1 MGQELLARLRRQ
13 VGLLRDYFAKRRVIN
28 AVQVWIWTAFAR
40 VPDEGLYSQALFQ
53 RFGDSKK
60 GQVLTFNIASF
71 FTAALAAGR

>member
-28 AVQVWIWTAFAR
+28 AVQVWGIAKR
-40 VPDEGLYSQALFQ
+40 V
-53 RFGDSKK
+53 RDSKK

>member
-53 RFGDSKK
+53 RFEEQFD
-60 GQVLTFNIASF
+60 LP
-71 FTAALAAGR
+71 ALLVDRT